1 MSYLLPDG
9 ETRLAGAC
17 SFADRLCA
25 WTGRT
30 AYHWASETGWMPLSD
45 APVPIDSGFELRS
58 GLLAGADT
66 HVGFLPHDA
75 SDWAGWVDLST
86 FSDAHPMYGDLLFCA
101 DPTTDTYA
109 LFEVSASGLTPLSE
123 FGSDELTTPLAGWSP
138 PSNPD
143 RVLLLGEDG
152 LWALD
157 SPYTDAGLQHL
168 VSFDGVDMPPLADIP
183 APFQPGAATVV
194 VPRRTRSA
202 LRLDLS
208 DGSGTATGLK
218 HVPGGAALWT
228 AYLRDDRTTAS
239 RLLAALAALPDPPDG
254 ASLRLFDALA
264 TDASI
269 RGITTSAGLWPPA
282 AAGPLSERAAALQT
296 APFDRSALATW
307 ALWLDWD
314 GALEFACRQ
323 LCNAPAPDHAL
334 AESLRTF
341 VGQKACHA
349 LFDLLRSPDPPAGA
363 DETYA
368 YPAAALRAL
377 VTPFGADV
385 AELVSSAL
393 TAASVPAQTAACA
406 AAGAIRADAHPDAS
420 PSEADGSPPPVL
432 WTDEHPLPEDALR
445 KNARHDHPAVRAAAR
460 DTCDRLSIALS
471 PTV

>member
-17 SFADRLCA
+17 SVADRLCA
-25 WTGRT
+25 WSGRT
-30 AYHWASETGWMPLSD
+30 AYLWTSDAGWEALSD

-86 FSDAHPMYGDLLFCA
+86 FSEAHPMYGDLLFCT
-101 DPTTDTYA
+101 DPTTETYA
-109 LFEVSASGLTPLSE
+109 LFEISASGLSPLSQ
-123 FGSDELTTPLAGWSP
+123 FGSNELTTPLAGWSP
-138 PSNPD
+138 PNDPD

-157 SPYTDAGLQHL
+157 PPYTDDGLQHL
-168 VSFDGVDMPPLADIP
+168 VSFDGADMPPLSEIP

-194 VPRRTRSA
+194 VPRRTQSA

-208 DGSGTATGLK
+208 DGTGTATGLT

-228 AYLRDDRTTAS
+228 AYLRDDRAAAS
-239 RLLAALAALPDPPDG
+239 RLLAALAALPPPPDG
-254 ASLRLFDALA
+254 ASLRLYDALVRDE
-264 TDASI
+264 TI
-269 RGITTSAGLWPPA
+269 RALTTSAGLWPPA
-282 AAGPLSERAAALQT
+282 AAGPLPPRAPALQD

-323 LCNAPAPDHAL
+323 LCNAARPDYAL
-334 AESLRTF
+334 ADSLRTF
-341 VGQKACHA
+341 AGRDACAA
-349 LFDLLRSPDPPAGA
+349 LFDLLRSPDPPTGA
-363 DETYA
+363 EGGYA
-368 YPAAALRAL
+368 YPPDALRAL
-377 VTPFGADV
+377 VAPFGPAV

-393 TAASVPAQTAACA
+393 SADSIPARAAACA
-406 AAGAIRADAHPDAS
+406 AAGATRAATEPGSTSPGAS
-420 PSEADGSPPPVL
+420 PPAL
-432 WTDEHPLPEDALR
+432 WTDETPPPEDTLR
-445 KNARHDHPAVRAAAR
+445 ENAQHDHPAVRTAAR
-460 DTCDRLSIALS
+460 DTCTRLSIALS
-471 PTV
+471 STV

>member
-9 ETRLAGAC
+9 ETRLDGGC
-17 SFADRLCA
+17 SFAGRLCA
-25 WTGRT
+25 WTGPA
-30 AYHWASETGWMPLSD
+30 AYHWTSEAGWAPLSD

-86 FSDAHPMYGDLLFCA
+86 FSEAHPMYGDLLFCT
-101 DPTTDTYA
+101 DPTTGTYA
-109 LFEVSASGLTPLSE
+109 LFEISSSGLDPLSQ

-138 PSNPD
+138 PNDPD

-157 SPYTDAGLQHL
+157 PPYTDDGLQHL
-168 VSFDGVDMPPLADIP
+168 VSFDGADMPPLSEIP

-194 VPRRTRSA
+194 VPRRTHSA

-208 DGSGTATGLK
+208 DGTGTATGLK
-218 HVPGGAALWT
+218 HVPGGTALWT
-228 AYLRDDRTTAS
+228 AYLRDDRAAAS
-239 RLLAALAALPDPPDG
+239 RLLAALAALPAPPDD
-254 ASLRLFDALA
+254 ASFQLHDVLT
-264 TDASI
+264 TDATI
-269 RGITTSAGLWPPA
+269 RAVTTSAGLWPPA
-282 AAGPLSERAAALQT
+282 AAGPLPARAAALQD

-323 LCNAPAPDHAL
+323 LCNAATPDYAL

-341 VGQKACHA
+341 AGPDACRA
-349 LFDLLRSPDPPAGA
+349 LFDLLRSPDPPAGPDGA
-363 DETYA
+363 YTY
-368 YPAAALRAL
+368 PTAALRAL
-377 VTPFGADV
+377 VAPFGEDAAD
-385 AELVSSAL
+385 LVSSAL
-393 TAASVPAQTAACA
+393 SAASVPARAAACA
-406 AAGAIRADAHPDAS
+406 VAGATRADGRPDAS
-420 PSEADGSPPPVL
+420 SPEATSPSAF
-432 WTDEHPLPEDALR
+432 WTETSPLPEEALR
-445 KNARHDHPAVRAAAR
+445 ENARHDHPAVRDAAR